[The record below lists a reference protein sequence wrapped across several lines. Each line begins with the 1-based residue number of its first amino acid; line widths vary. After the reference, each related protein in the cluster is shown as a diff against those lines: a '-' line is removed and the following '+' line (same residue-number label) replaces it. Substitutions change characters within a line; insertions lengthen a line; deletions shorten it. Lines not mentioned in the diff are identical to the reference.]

1 MDFGTATTFNMIS
14 DKGEFLGGAIAPGI
28 KTSLE
33 SLVNNAS
40 KLMRIELNKP
50 DNIIGK
56 TTAANMQAG
65 TIYGFT
71 GLVKY
76 ITQKMREESGFMEAK
91 VIATGGL
98 SELVTQVDSNI
109 IDVIDRYL
117 TLKGLKIIYN
127 MNK

>member
-1 MDFGTATTFNMIS
+1 MIS

-28 KTSLE
+28 KTSLD